1 MAVMSWIF
9 LYFHPLSKQW
19 GGQPGLPSV
28 PSSTAAA
35 ASSKMRLN
43 CDSSPGFAIP
53 SHDCEALA
61 VDPVT
66 LDILLFTKSHNS
78 SIFRVPKGSPGK
90 VRVALNH
97 LNFEINSALEWNP

>member
-43 CDSSPGFAIP
+43 CDSSLGFAIP
-53 SHDCEALA
+53 NHYS
-61 VDPVT
+61 PPPPFY
-66 LDILLFTKSHNS
+66 LDYKSIRNKVS
-78 SIFRVPKGSPGK
+78 KGTWVIEITDFK
-90 VRVALNH
+90 
-97 LNFEINSALEWNP
+97 FEIRYGLQVSKAVWSMQ

>member
-19 GGQPGLPSV
+19 GGQPGLSSV

-53 SHDCEALA
+53 SNEYSLQN
-61 VDPVT
+61 VVISVT
-66 LDILLFTKSHNS
+66 ACGMVSVSLFYSMLCCPS
-78 SIFRVPKGSPGK
+78 LGRQQ
-90 VRVALNH
+90 
-97 LNFEINSALEWNP
+97 E